1 MIVSAA
7 AKICGLVRTEDAKA
21 SWSAGARYV
30 GAILAGGPR
39 LVTPAGAR
47 AVFDSAGAATRVV
60 VVGHEPVDDIVRAGM
75 SAGADIIQLH
85 GDPSP
90 RMVLDLRE
98 RWPGG
103 IWAALRVPPQS
114 FDQERAAALFSVADG
129 VVLDAFVDGALGGT
143 GVSIDWRAVQPKL
156 QAVRDAADAS
166 ALLIVAG
173 GLTPENVQTAIRL
186 LSPDVVDVSSGVES
200 EPGIKDHARVQR
212 FVAAARGDRVDGDQL
227 SFAGVQ

>member
-1 MIVSAA
+1 MAAA
-7 AKICGLVRTEDAKA
+7 AKICGLVRAEDAA
-21 SWSAGARYV
+21 AAASAGARYV

-39 LVTPAGAR
+39 LVTPTAARDVFEHAGT
-47 AVFDSAGAATRVV
+47 ATRVV

-75 SAGADIIQLH
+75 AAGADIVQLH

-103 IWAALRVPPQS
+103 IWAALRVPANA
-114 FDQERAAALFSVADG
+114 FDHERATALFAVADG
-129 VVLDAFVDGALGGT
+129 VVLDAFVEGALGGT
-143 GVSIDWRAVQPKL
+143 GVAIDWRAL
-156 QAVRDAADAS
+156 QAPLQTIRDSEEAS
-166 ALLIVAG
+166 ALLVLAG
-173 GLTPENVQTAIRL
+173 GLTPDNVRTAIRL
-186 LSPDVVDVSSGVES
+186 LSPDVVDVSSGVETS
-200 EPGIKDHARVQR
+200 PGIKDHVRVQR

>member
-1 MIVSAA
+1 VAAA
-7 AKICGLVRTEDAKA
+7 AKICGLVRAEDAAVA
-21 SWSAGARYV
+21 SAAGARYV

-39 LVTPAGAR
+39 LVTPAAAR
-47 AVFDSAGAATRVV
+47 AVFEHAGTATRVV

-75 SAGADIIQLH
+75 AAGADIIQLH

-103 IWAALRVPPQS
+103 IWAALRVPATA
-114 FDQERAAALFSVADG
+114 FDHERATALFAVADG
-129 VVLDAFVDGALGGT
+129 VVLDAFVEGALGGT
-143 GVSIDWRAVQPKL
+143 GVAIDWRAL
-156 QAVRDAADAS
+156 QAPLQTIRDAEDAS
-166 ALLIVAG
+166 ALLVLAG
-173 GLTPENVQTAIRL
+173 GLTPDNVRTAIRL

-200 EPGIKDHARVQR
+200 SPGIKDHARVQR
-212 FVAAARGDRVDGDQL
+212 FVAAARGDSVDGDQL